1 MLIKFL
7 NLINWDIY
15 NNIMGETLSNFI
27 ESCDECLYR
36 KHKTHLSELEN
47 RIYMAEE
54 KNYTSIYK

>member
-1 MLIKFL
+1 
-7 NLINWDIY
+7 
-15 NNIMGETLSNFI
+15 MGEILSNFI

-54 KNYTSIYK
+54 KIKHQFINKYKNLQTMRQACCDDL